1 VLRSQTK
8 LSDEWVRGIVDA
20 GGTLVARSREADR
33 FVGQKGTLRFLEQ
46 YDATEGGIY
55 RDVSL
60 DGTAVYGAFSRAP
73 MSRWIAGVAVPAP
86 VVDASFRQ
94 SLIALAAMTALLFSI
109 GGGGTYLLSRRI
121 ARACCR
127 DGSRATSRRLPRTPT
142 R

>member
-1 VLRSQTK
+1 MDGSSTWCRHGFHRAPLPPCSPSRAK

-20 GGTLVARSREADR
+20 DGTVVARSREADR

-46 YDATEGGIY
+46 YDATDEDIY

-60 DGTAVYGAFSRAP
+60 DGTPVYGAFSRAP
-73 MSRWIAGVAVPAP
+73 MSRWIAGVGVPAP

-94 SLIALAAMTALLFSI
+94 SLIALTAMTVLLLSI

-121 ARACCR
+121 AR
-127 DGSRATSRRLPRTPT
+127 
-142 R
+142 